1 MQPRE
6 KAWVSSVTWVWEV
19 RALSFGF
26 PLCISDFSSNNERVS
41 FSQIEKQKGALS
53 LGRGGVRRGER
64 KKERTR
70 KGGRGD
76 EGGVIALCALQP
88 GLSGPPPG
96 GGSLPVRRRHG
107 SGGKP
112 ASQLL

>member
-6 KAWVSSVTWVWEV
+6 KAWVSSVTWMWEA
-19 RALSFGF
+19 RAPSFGF
-26 PLCISDFSSNNERVS
+26 PLCIADFSFNKECVS
-41 FSQIEKQKGALS
+41 FLQIEKQKGALS
-53 LGRGGVRRGER
+53 LGRAGVRGGER
-64 KKERTR
+64 KEERTR
-70 KGGRGD
+70 KGERGD
-76 EGGVIALCALQP
+76 EGDVIALRALQP